1 MSANNRSNSLL
12 YLENVSTWKVG
23 LDRITSGSWE
33 FRREKSDSVRPSLWL
48 RFCRTYYS
56 WMKSPFSTGHTALCS
71 RDLRRGRVREPSL
84 LVSTCSRE
92 RHPSI
97 GAGLR
102 NVGNT
107 CFLNSVLQC
116 LTYTPPLVNYMMTLE
131 HSTTCV
137 ESGFCMMRIIQNHID
152 EVFINAGGAIVPTG
166 VLRELNTIAE
176 HFCFGNQEDAHEFL
190 RYTVNAMQ
198 NSCSSAVQLDS
209 DKPET
214 SSIHQIFGGCLRSR
228 VNCLN
233 CNATSDNF
241 EPFLDIALDIEGVSS
256 VSKALERFV
265 TPEEL
270 SGENAYRCSNCNN
283 MVTATK
289 CLSVH
294 QESNVL
300 TIALKR
306 FHYDGT
312 KITRKVK
319 YPENLDLRPFMSESE
334 GEPLGYKL
342 YAVLVHQGRK
352 SCVGHYYCYVKA
364 SDSKWYHMDDEKV
377 SISDIETVLKQE
389 AYVLFYIKSTDERT
403 GANHSTNNTVHN
415 STDSRGP
422 ELQRHVAEIA
432 DSL

>member
-1 MSANNRSNSLL
+1 MNDFSVCLTTLWTFLSTFQLCCDNNLHQ
-12 YLENVSTWKVG
+12 
-23 LDRITSGSWE
+23 I
-33 FRREKSDSVRPSLWL
+33 
-48 RFCRTYYS
+48 
-56 WMKSPFSTGHTALCS
+56 H
-71 RDLRRGRVREPSL
+71 
-84 LVSTCSRE
+84 
-92 RHPSI
+92 SI

-233 CNATSDNF
+233 CNATSDSF
-241 EPFLDIALDIEGVSS
+241 EPFLDITLDIEGVSS

-270 SGENAYRCSNCNN
+270 GGENAYRCSNCNN

-352 SCVGHYYCYVKA
+352 SYVGHYYCYVKA

-403 GANHSTNNTVHN
+403 GSEGSSSLWGVSMRMHGAAPSSNQHVWKTNNRRELERQESQAAEETALINTPIKSDPTV
-415 STDSRGP
+415 SQGR
-422 ELQRHVAEIA
+422 
-432 DSL
+432 